1 MAREFIDTCAMWAK
15 AFMPAASEVDECLF
29 RSMKPN
35 GETEDIKAFRITFAS
50 GFQILALTSRPRS
63 LRGYQGFVIGDEAAF
78 HDELDEVLK
87 SALALLIWGGKVC
100 IISTHDGDE
109 NPFNTL
115 CNDIRAG
122 RKPYKL
128 VRIDFDRALSE
139 GLYKRICLMRG
150 KEWSPEAEAEWRKG
164 IFAQY
169 GDGADEEL
177 MCIPSRGK
185 GAYLPLALLELRSD
199 PDIPVV
205 CWEMPDSYV
214 AWPEHLRVV
223 ECRDWCGSVLA
234 PLLARCDPNLR
245 HYFGQDFARS
255 GDLTVI
261 LPLAVDQRLVRR
273 TPFVLEVRNVPFD
286 QQRQV
291 LWYLVDRL
299 PLFTAG
305 AMDASG
311 NGAHVA
317 ELTAQKYGLGRIAQV
332 KMTEN
337 WYRENMPRYK
347 AAFEDGTIVIPR
359 DANVISDHRAFKL
372 VRGVGRLP
380 DADTSNDKAKG
391 KKAKRHGD
399 SGIAGVL
406 AYAATCAEVMEY
418 AYEPAQPTG
427 AGPAN
432 AHERVREDIEQSD
445 AAQLAATLN
454 RDLVRPLVDLNLG
467 PRLRYPRLR
476 IARPDA
482 EDMAA
487 LVGALKELVPL
498 GLRVEASVI
507 RDKFGLPEPAEGA
520 EVLMPQTTAQPAPE
534 QETAPQRA
542 AHAARPG
549 SADAPDP
556 DAPDGRDALDMLADE
571 ALADWQPLVQGMVDP
586 PFAGQGLV
594 GARRPAG
601 PGNRRG
607 ARGAV
612 GQPAPPAHHLRCEPA
627 HGSCV
632 RRMGARAAHQGPP
645 PLPAVRGHPGPAHQA
660 GPPGVARRGAS
671 G

>member
-1 MAREFIDTCAMWAK
+1 MMAASAQHTATVAAIAGPPAGPVTAEEWRKHREQSRQAMPDVLAGQELPDVLLLYQQETVAAIYENDVTVVEKGRRTGITWAVGAAAVLISGAARSAGGMDTLYIGYSHEMAREFIDTCAMWAK
-15 AFMPAASEVDECLF
+15 AFMPAASDVDECLF

-214 AWPEHLRVV
+214 AWPEHLRVA
-223 ECRDWCGSVLA
+223 ECRDWCSGVLA

-255 GDLTVI
+255 GDLTVVF
-261 LPLAVDQRLVRR
+261 PLAVDQKLVRR
-273 TPFVLEVRNVPFD
+273 APFVLEVRNVPFD
-286 QQRQV
+286 QQRQA
-291 LWYLVDRL
+291 LWYLIDRL

-317 ELTAQKYGLGRIAQV
+317 ELTAQEYGLGRIAQV

-359 DANVISDHRAFKL
+359 DANVIADHRAFKL

-380 DADTSNDKAKG
+380 DADTSNDKTKG

-427 AGPAN
+427 AGP
-432 AHERVREDIEQSD
+432 RYDDDPDD
-445 AAQLAATLN
+445 A
-454 RDLVRPLVDLNLG
+454 R
-467 PRLRYPRLR
+467 
-476 IARPDA
+476 
-482 EDMAA
+482 
-487 LVGALKELVPL
+487 
-498 GLRVEASVI
+498 
-507 RDKFGLPEPAEGA
+507 
-520 EVLMPQTTAQPAPE
+520 
-534 QETAPQRA
+534 
-542 AHAARPG
+542 
-549 SADAPDP
+549 DAPR
-556 DAPDGRDALDMLADE
+556 ARFGK
-571 ALADWQPLVQGMVDP
+571 
-586 PFAGQGLV
+586 
-594 GARRPAG
+594 GAY
-601 PGNRRG
+601 
-607 ARGAV
+607 
-612 GQPAPPAHHLRCEPA
+612 
-627 HGSCV
+627 
-632 RRMGARAAHQGPP
+632 
-645 PLPAVRGHPGPAHQA
+645 
-660 GPPGVARRGAS
+660 
-671 G
+671 